1 MEVRQVDTPYGKVEY
16 VLTKKAVRNYNLRLR
31 GDGIPALSAPQRVS
45 AAACDK
51 FVAGHMDWIRTAR
64 AKLAQ
69 APAPLAFPEPKTAL
83 PILTR
88 SVERMAGLTAPL
100 GVKMPAVK
108 GRKMTS
114 RWGSCHYAKGV
125 VVLNTALAALDP
137 TLIDYVA
144 LHELVHF
151 LHPNHGAGFYAV
163 MDKLMPDWQERRRAL
178 KEYRLE
184 KGR

>member
-1 MEVRQVDTPYGKVEY
+1 MEVRRVDTPYGEVEY
-16 VLTKKAVRNYNLRLR
+16 VLTRKAVRNYNLRLK
-31 GDGIPALSAPQRVS
+31 GDGTPALSAPNRVP
-45 AAACDK
+45 AAACDR
-51 FVAGHMDWIRTAR
+51 FIAGHTDWIRAAQ

-83 PILTR
+83 PILTG
-88 SVERMAGLTAPL
+88 SVERMAGMAGPL

-108 GRKMTS
+108 ARKMTS
-114 RWGSCHYAKGV
+114 RWGSCHYTKGV

-137 TLIDYVA
+137 ALMDYVA

-163 MDKLMPDWQERRRAL
+163 MDQLMPDWRERRRAL
-178 KEYRLE
+178 KQYRLE